1 MVERGEGGE
10 PRPSVREHPVPT
22 EAACTPE
29 RSRGTAGSGRGACP
43 SLKSKLPP
51 TALMSRGRLC
61 IRRLRIGP
69 LRIGRGLT
77 GLRIVGL
84 RIDQGL
90 LRDLTIGYEVSAAL
104 QIGVAYE
111 GIRVVDTLQRLIQGQ
126 QSRALVDQIGKVE
139 TVGDGGVLDVLL
151 RVGVGVHHFSR
162 RIAHVRGPED
172 GQFHEGAGMYAPM
185 PQSLAKILVIAV
197 ESGRRGRIEYPRQP
211 YG

>member
-1 MVERGEGGE
+1 MVECGEGGE
-10 PRPSVREHPVPT
+10 PSPSVREHPVPT

-29 RSRGTAGSGRGACP
+29 RSRGTAGPGRGACP

-51 TALMSRGRLC
+51 AALMSR
-61 IRRLRIGP
+61 RR
-69 LRIGRGLT
+69 LRIGRGLIGR
-77 GLRIVGL
+77 GLIGIRNVGL
-84 RIDQGL
+84 RVDKGL
-90 LRDLTIGYEVSAAL
+90 LRVLTIGYEVSAAL